1 MHKHPDIPVLLYWNT
16 MQVMV
21 CFYLFISGSELLIE
35 RDGGSFLVSVLGRSG
50 GYYGIEK
57 LAAC

>member
-1 MHKHPDIPVLLYWNT
+1 